1 MSILLSVPI
10 FIISF
15 LVVISILVF
24 FHELGHYS
32 VARLFKVHVERFSVG
47 FGKPIYR
54 KTAKSGTEWVVSR
67 IPIGGYVKF
76 LGDAGVASNPDA
88 DHLKEIREELIAKGI
103 EDNIQDCFH
112 FKPLWQRA
120 LIVLA
125 GPVANFILAVVFFA
139 VVAMFVGRITVKSVV
154 QEIQPD
160 SAAAEAGLQV
170 GDTILTL
177 NGKDVRDSEKLIGM
191 VALSSGE
198 TLTAEIERDGYKLS
212 LPITPRRQLREDGI
226 GGKNA
231 IGTIGAIIGGDEN
244 VERVSYSPL
253 GAVGRGVEQCVNT
266 ITLTGTYMKRI
277 FAGKE
282 DGSAFGGPTR
292 IATMTGKSAVDIVNL
307 DVTAGQK
314 LKILFLQFLTLS
326 AALSVGL
333 GIANLM
339 PIPALDGG
347 HLLFYGYEAIAG
359 HPLSEAKQEFGFRI
373 GFAILMM
380 AFVYLTIND
389 ISYVRS
395 FFS

>member
-1 MSILLSVPI
+1 MSFLISAPI
-10 FIISF
+10 FILSF

-32 VARLFKVHVERFSVG
+32 IARLFNVHVERFSVG
-47 FGKPIYR
+47 FGKPIWR
-54 KTAKSGTEWVVSR
+54 KKAKSGTEWVISR

-76 LGDAGVASNPDA
+76 LGDAGVASNPDQ
-88 DHLKEIREELIAKGI
+88 DHLDEIREDLIARGAGDDVK
-103 EDNIQDCFH
+103 NCFH

-125 GPVANFILAVVFFA
+125 GPVANFILAIVFFA
-139 VVAMFVGRITVKSVV
+139 VVAMFMGKISYKSVV
-154 QEIQPD
+154 IEVHPN
-160 SAAAEAGLQV
+160 SAAAEAGLLP
-170 GDTILTL
+170 GDRILTL
-177 NGKDVRDSEKLIGM
+177 DGKDASEYEKLSGI

-198 TLTAEIERDGYKLS
+198 ELTAEIERNGQIIS
-212 LPITPRRQLREDGI
+212 VPITPRRQMREDGI

-231 IGTIGAIIGGDEN
+231 IGTIGAILAGDGN
-244 VERVSYSPL
+244 VERSAYSPL
-253 GAVGRGVEQCVNT
+253 GALGRGVEQCVNT
-266 ITLTGTYMKRI
+266 ITLTGAYMKRI

-282 DGSAFGGPTR
+282 DGSAFGGPAR
-292 IATMTGKSAVDIVNL
+292 IATMTGKSAVDIINL
-307 DVTAGQK
+307 ETTWTQK
-314 LKILFLQFLTLS
+314 LRIMALQFLTLS